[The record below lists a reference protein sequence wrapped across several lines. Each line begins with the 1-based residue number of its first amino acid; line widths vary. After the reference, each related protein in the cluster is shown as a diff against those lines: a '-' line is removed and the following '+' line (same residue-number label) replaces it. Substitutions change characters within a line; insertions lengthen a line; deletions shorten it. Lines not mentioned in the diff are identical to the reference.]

1 MRFADLELARRLE
14 AAAGDAGTPA
24 PSDAPDGKAILPIA
38 GGVAVFAGIGSPV
51 TQAVG
56 LGLNGPVSE
65 AEVDRLEDFFRSRG
79 SAAILEMC
87 PLADAAFV
95 ELLGKRGY
103 RIAEFSNVT
112 VRELNAADV
121 FPALAAGVVVRPAE
135 ASETKLWARIVAEGF
150 AEHFPIT
157 PELLATMEEFAGG
170 AGTTCYL
177 AWVDGNLAGGGIVT
191 IRGGVAGLVGAS
203 TLPQFRRRGLQTA
216 LLAARL
222 AHAQAAGCDIAMGI
236 SQPAS
241 ASQRNLERFGFRVVY
256 TRTKLVREWA

>member
-1 MRFADLELARRLE
+1 MRFADLELACRLE

-24 PSDAPDGKAILPIA
+24 RSDVPDGKAILPIA
-38 GGVAVFAGIGSPV
+38 GGVAVFAGVGSPV

-79 SAAILEMC
+79 SAAILELC

-103 RIAEFSNVT
+103 RITEFSNVT
-112 VRELNAADV
+112 ARELNAADV
-121 FPALAAGVVVRPAE
+121 FPAPGVVVRPAE
-135 ASETKLWARIVAEGF
+135 PSENKLWAQIVAEGF
-150 AEHFPIT
+150 AEHFPVT
-157 PELLATMEEFAGG
+157 PELLATIEEFAGG

-177 AWVDGNLAGGGIVT
+177 AWVDGKLAGGGIVT

-203 TLPQFRRRGLQTA
+203 TPPQFRRRGVQTA

-222 AHAQAAGCDIAMGI
+222 AHAQVAGCDIAMGI

-241 ASQRNLERFGFRVVY
+241 VSQRNLERFGFRVVY
-256 TRTKLVREWA
+256 TRIKLIRESA